1 MNVSVIFAVG
11 AALLSF
17 YLVLIESYWING
29 TPPSFFSN
37 AKEFTRIASEFLSG
51 YFPGKYLPF
60 LFGCLWIPVYASLS
74 FSFQELK
81 KQGSVFESFPKESGF
96 LTKSL
101 WAAIVAGLLGNV
113 LDLFLHGNQSGFRF
127 VWIETAFVGFYVL
140 GIGFLG
146 IRIRSEN
153 GRIGTFFTVLTVIS
167 LLVGYYFYPLLH
179 AALFPIS
186 VGFSFLLLGGASSPW
201 ILRFSEWIGERA
213 SNKRIL
219 LFIGASVLVSGS
231 MQLLEQM
238 TPVPEGTSIPVKLD
252 FRPFSTA
259 KDVETVF
266 GIYGETGRN
275 LYFWGNVLDMILPIP
290 VCLMIGS
297 IYSRAAAYVNFPKLW
312 NVLPFGFLVFDPI
325 ENAIMMYLLY
335 VWPIVPEGLVAMTGT
350 ITFLK
355 LTFVLLGYAL
365 LFGGLFVSAII
376 FTFKKLK
383 NSNV

>member
-51 YFPGKYLPF
+51 YFPGKYLSF

-101 WAAIVAGLLGNV
+101 WAAVVVGLFGNV
-113 LDLFLHGNQSGFRF
+113 LDLLLQGNQFGFRF
-127 VWIETAFVGFYVL
+127 VWIEAAFVVSYVL

-153 GRIGTFFTVLTVIS
+153 GRIAIFFTVLTVIS
-167 LLVGYYFYPLLH
+167 LLAGYYFYPLLH

-238 TPVPEGTSIPVKLD
+238 TPVPEGASLPVKLD

-297 IYSRAAAYVNFPKLW
+297 IYSRVAAYLNFPRIW

-335 VWPIVPEGLVAMTGT
+335 VWPIVPEGLVATTGT

-355 LTFVLLGYAL
+355 LTFVLFGYAL
-365 LFGGLFVSAII
+365 LFGGLLVSAIV
-376 FTFKKLK
+376 FVFKKLK
-383 NSNV
+383 N

>member
-1 MNVSVIFAVG
+1 MNVSVIFAIG
-11 AALLSF
+11 ATLLSF
-17 YLVLIESYWING
+17 YVVLIESYWING

-51 YFPGKYLPF
+51 YFPGKNLSF
-60 LFGCLWIPVYASLS
+60 LFGSLRIPVYASLL
-74 FSFQELK
+74 FSVRELK
-81 KQGSVFESFPKESGF
+81 KQGSMFESFPKESGF

-101 WAAIVAGLLGNV
+101 WAAIVVGLFGSV
-113 LDLFLHGNQSGFRF
+113 WDLLQGNQSGFRF
-127 VWIETAFVGFYVL
+127 VWIEAAFVGSYVF

-153 GRIGTFFTVLTVIS
+153 GRIGTFLTVLTVVS
-167 LLVGYYFYPLLH
+167 LLAGFYFYPLLH
-179 AALFPIS
+179 GVLFPIT
-186 VGFSFLLLGGASSPW
+186 VGFSFLLLGGVSSPW
-201 ILRFSEWIGERA
+201 ILRFSEWIGEHA
-213 SNKRIL
+213 TNKRIL

-238 TPVPEGTSIPVKLD
+238 TPVPEGTPIPVKLD

-297 IYSRAAAYVNFPKLW
+297 IYSRFSTYLNFPKVW

-335 VWPIVPEGLVAMTGT
+335 VWPIVPEGLVALNGT

-365 LFGGLFVSAII
+365 LFGSLLASAIVFI
-376 FTFKKLK
+376 FKKLK